1 MPSAS
6 NIIAKNAAGTNVTF
20 EVVTASA
27 GDSSPARYQLT
38 AAAGIALGRPTFEI
52 MARPNADRSA
62 RKVMTTL
69 KVPYL
74 VTDSVTGL
82 QRVAANV
89 DFRNNEMTAPKSVPD
104 TVIAD
109 AVAYWS
115 SLNAST
121 QVTDSQKTGY
131 APV

>member
-1 MPSAS
+1 MPQAS
-6 NIIAKNAAGTNVTF
+6 NIIAKNAANENVTF
-20 EVVTASA
+20 DLVTASA
-27 GDSSPARYQLT
+27 GDNSPARYQLT
-38 AAAGIALGRPTFEI
+38 AAANVALGRPTFEI

-104 TVIAD
+104 SVIAN

-115 SLNAST
+115 SLNASP
-121 QVTDSQKTGY
+121 QVTDSQKSGY